1 MEEALEAAWRVGFS
15 EAMDGLVLDED
26 GDGPLWRL
34 TLYAPSGAGASARSS
49 ALVFAANHAVSDQLS
64 FNRVLSE
71 VLSVLA
77 ERRAGRPVAPPTP
90 LPLPPSVEG
99 ALLGKEQR
107 QAEEIKSRLELLL
120 GRFGDAWGPELGGRR
135 WLPSW
140 EPGRARLSTIKYAAW
155 QMAASGMRAADMGPS
170 VRAGRC
176 GRGALG
182 APSTLDAQRLPNA
195 RASDHRGARAGVPR
209 ARRHSLGSALHRIC
223 TWGQ

>member
-77 ERRAGRPVAPPTP
+77 ERRTGRPVAPRI
-90 LPLPPSVEG
+90 PPPQIRQSHHDESQDRDESLQVIASSCSFDVGCALAGTHRSKLHYRIRGCVWILGFFRAPFRTGDSDGTSV
-99 ALLGKEQR
+99 
-107 QAEEIKSRLELLL
+107 SR
-120 GRFGDAWGPELGGRR
+120 
-135 WLPSW
+135 
-140 EPGRARLSTIKYAAW
+140 
-155 QMAASGMRAADMGPS
+155 
-170 VRAGRC
+170 VR
-176 GRGALG
+176 
-182 APSTLDAQRLPNA
+182 D
-195 RASDHRGARAGVPR
+195 GARAPAPAAPHAMGVHDSGE
-209 ARRHSLGSALHRIC
+209 AHRDHA
-223 TWGQ
+223 GQIKVLKPG